1 MGASRWQL
9 FRYVVWPTTLEWVI
23 DGLKISVPYAFIG
36 AVAGEIMIS
45 NRGIGYLIR
54 EHANNL
60 DVSGVFAALS
70 VLLVCSVLANQL
82 VNRARRGISRW
93 RGEYVV

>member
-45 NRGIGYLIR
+45 SRGIGFLIR
-54 EHANNL
+54 EYASNL
-60 DVSGVFAALS
+60 DVSGIFAALA
-70 VLLVCSVLANQL
+70 VLLVFSVLANYL
-82 VNRARRGISRW
+82 VNRARRGVSRW
-93 RGEYVV
+93 RGEMV